1 MDIKQQPMDDSQ
13 KASAAQRPGVLSLS
27 IKERAALYAAYMP
40 YLRNGGIFI
49 PTTKTYRLGDEVF
62 MLLSLMDDP
71 NKLAVAGRVIWVTP
85 EGAQGGKTQ
94 GVGVQFGDNESGLA
108 ARNKIEGL
116 LGGTLKSSRPTHT
129 M

>member
-1 MDIKQQPMDDSQ
+1 MTMDDIQ
-13 KASAAQRPGVLSLS
+13 KAATAQRPGILSLS

-40 YLRNGGIFI
+40 YLKNGGIFI

-94 GVGVQFGDNESGLA
+94 GVGVQFSDNESGIT

-116 LGGTLKSSRPTHT
+116 LGGTLKSSRRPTHT